1 MRKAPRWGG
10 ARPAAGS
17 LPDMRE
23 GGVAIGALREGWF
36 PPPRD
41 LALEYDEVH
50 VWRAAADPA
59 ASAREGL
66 RQTLAMSERA
76 RADRFAFRRDRDR
89 FIARRGRLRAILGR
103 YLAVDPGRLQFNDG
117 SGGKPAL
124 APEFGGMRLRFNV
137 SSSGGLV
144 LYAVARGREIGVDLE
159 AIQPAVAQERI
170 PEHFF
175 SPREVEVLRAL
186 PVAAQAD
193 AFFACWTRKEAYV
206 KAVGEGLALP
216 LDGFDVSL
224 IPGEP
229 AALLRTAGDA
239 QEASRWS
246 LRALAPGQGY
256 AAALA
261 VEGHAWR
268 LKRLQWTD

>member
-17 LPDMRE
+17 LSDMRE
-23 GGVAIGALREGWF
+23 GGVAIGALREGWS

-117 SGGKPAL
+117 SGGKTAL
-124 APEFGGMRLRFNV
+124 APGVGGVRLPFHGA
-137 SSSGGLV
+137 SSRGLV
-144 LYAVARGREIGVDLE
+144 LYAGARGPEIGVGLQT
-159 AIQPAVAQERI
+159 IQPPGPPER
-170 PEHFF
+170 
-175 SPREVEVLRAL
+175 L
-186 PVAAQAD
+186 P
-193 AFFACWTRKEAYV
+193 
-206 KAVGEGLALP
+206 
-216 LDGFDVSL
+216 
-224 IPGEP
+224 
-229 AALLRTAGDA
+229 
-239 QEASRWS
+239 
-246 LRALAPGQGY
+246 
-256 AAALA
+256 
-261 VEGHAWR
+261 
-268 LKRLQWTD
+268 

>member
-17 LPDMRE
+17 PPDMRE

-117 SGGKPAL
+117 SGGGPGPAAVL
-124 APEFGGMRLRFNV
+124 GGVGVALDVV
-137 SSSGGLV
+137 SS
-144 LYAVARGREIGVDLE
+144 RG
-159 AIQPAVAQERI
+159 
-170 PEHFF
+170 
-175 SPREVEVLRAL
+175 
-186 PVAAQAD
+186 
-193 AFFACWTRKEAYV
+193 
-206 KAVGEGLALP
+206 
-216 LDGFDVSL
+216 
-224 IPGEP
+224 
-229 AALLRTAGDA
+229 AGPD
-239 QEASRWS
+239 
-246 LRALAPGQGY
+246 
-256 AAALA
+256 
-261 VEGHAWR
+261 
-268 LKRLQWTD
+268 